1 MDNFHLQCPPMMSD
15 GRLFT
20 DYRTNIRANEHMKLT
35 NNIIRD
41 DDYRVFLQQNTDN
54 ILDSQWK
61 NIKETKSCWT
71 NNTVHTYPSRMSY
84 KWFETEKAR
93 ADNYFTRQM
102 PNVPRTVYPDYRTV
116 DTVASMSMSLSH
128 NS

>member
-1 MDNFHLQCPPMMSD
+1 
-15 GRLFT
+15 
-20 DYRTNIRANEHMKLT
+20 
-35 NNIIRD
+35 
-41 DDYRVFLQQNTDN
+41 
-54 ILDSQWK
+54 
-61 NIKETKSCWT
+61 
-71 NNTVHTYPSRMSY
+71 MSY